1 MARFITYVMALAV
14 GLVIAV
20 ALAMPSRVAAPPTD
34 APILSAEEAPHPG
47 TIVEPPAPSVVS
59 EAEDASQAM
68 APPVAPSS
76 SEHQTLMLVEIASG
90 SVTVNVN
97 NKAVS
102 MMDATTSFDL
112 SPYVRPGKNTIW
124 LKWDRPVQADIR
136 ITRATSGG
144 PFRDA
149 GHAFLTLAG
158 TQAPGEQT
166 LLFFL

>member
-14 GLVIAV
+14 GLVLAV
-20 ALAMPSRVAAPPTD
+20 ALAMPSRLAVPTPDAAIP
-34 APILSAEEAPHPG
+34 SVEEAPHPG
-47 TIVEPPAPSVVS
+47 TIMEPPA
-59 EAEDASQAM
+59 ASQAEDISPVM
-68 APPVAPSS
+68 APTS

-144 PFRDA
+144 PFRDS

-158 TQAPGEQT
+158 TQAPGDQS